1 MIFVALLFIT
11 AFALSAV
18 AAYYSIVGLMAIFAA
33 AAIPVAVMGSTLE
46 ITKLVT
52 ASWLYRNWKNGPVL
66 MKTYFTIAVIILMG
80 ITSLGIFGYL
90 SRAHIDQGMPIG
102 DTMQKIELIDSRI
115 KIQTDKIAANRKTIE
130 QMDAAVDQTMARS
143 STESGAAKALQ
154 VRRSQ
159 QKDRNRIL
167 SEIEEA
173 QKAILQLEEEKSPLS
188 AKIRTIESEVGPIKY
203 IASFVYGKT
212 DQALLERAVTWM
224 IILII
229 VVFDPLAVLLLIAAN
244 HSLKTLKP
252 TPDSKIVETKLD
264 MDTPDPVPMS
274 KEDMINATRI
284 YHRDQYS
291 S

>member
-33 AAIPVAVMGSTLE
+33 SAIPVAVMGSTLE
-46 ITKLVT
+46 ATKLIT
-52 ASWLYRNWKNGPVL
+52 ASWLYRNWKTGPTL
-66 MKTYFTIAVIILMG
+66 LKTYFTVAVVILMF

-90 SRAHIDQGMPIG
+90 SRAHIDQGMPLSGVVEQI
-102 DTMQKIELIDSRI
+102 DIIDSKI
-115 KIQTDKIAANRKTIE
+115 KFEKDKIAASQKIID

-143 STESGAAKALQ
+143 SSEAGAAKALQ

-159 QKDRNRIL
+159 QKDRTRIL
-167 SEIEEA
+167 NEIEA
-173 QKAILQLEEEKSPLS
+173 TQKIILQLEQDKLPLVS
-188 AKIRTIESEVGPIKY
+188 KVRTIESEVGPIKY
-203 IASFVYGKT
+203 IAAFIYGKT

-244 HSLKTLKP
+244 HSLNTLRQP
-252 TPDSKIVETKLD
+252 KIVETKLD
-264 MDTPDPVPMS
+264 METPDPVPMS
-274 KEDMINATRI
+274 KEDMMSATTL

-291 S
+291 G

>member
-18 AAYYSIVGLMAIFAA
+18 AAYYSIIGLMAIFAA
-33 AAIPVAVMGSTLE
+33 SAIPVAVMGSTLE
-46 ITKLVT
+46 VTKLVT
-52 ASWLYRNWKNGPVL
+52 ASWLYRNWKTGPAL
-66 MKTYFTIAVIILMG
+66 LKTYFTVAVAILMF

-90 SRAHIDQGMPIG
+90 SRAHIDQGVPLGGVIEQI
-102 DTMQKIELIDSRI
+102 DIIDSKIKFESDKITSSQKIID
-115 KIQTDKIAANRKTIE
+115 
-130 QMDAAVDQTMARS
+130 QMDAVVDQTMSRS
-143 STESGAAKALQ
+143 TSEAGAAKALQ

-159 QKDRNRIL
+159 QKDRTRIL
-167 SEIEEA
+167 EEIDA
-173 QKAILQLEEEKSPLS
+173 SQKIILQLEQEKLPLV
-188 AKIRTIESEVGPIKY
+188 AKVRTIESEVGPIKY
-203 IASFVYGKT
+203 IAAFIYGKT

-244 HSLKTLKP
+244 HSLSTLKP
-252 TPDSKIVETKLD
+252 KVVETKLD
-264 MDTPDPVPMS
+264 METPDPVPMS
-274 KEDMINATRI
+274 KEDMVNATRI